1 MEQNGTNWIPSAEQ
15 VKLAD
20 MMINPED
27 RRTKREKFEEAG
39 VPITT
44 AYRWFKDKNY
54 VEYIKS
60 RLEEVKNSELP
71 DIWKSLILQC
81 KRGNINAIKLYFEL
95 NGDYSQKQQID
106 IGNKDGKPFEVSILS
121 AEERKSRIN
130 ELISKMQEE

>member
-15 VKLAD
+15 IKLAD
-20 MMINPED
+20 MMINPDD
-27 RRTKREKFEEAG
+27 RRTKREKFEDAG
-39 VPITT
+39 VPVTT

-95 NGDYSQKQQID
+95 NGDYAQKVD
-106 IGNKDGKPFEVSILS
+106 HSIGNKDNKPLEVSVLS
-121 AEERKSRIN
+121 AEERKSRIS
-130 ELISKMQEE
+130 ELFNKMQGE